1 MRTALPAPGYRRYGR
16 LRRHLGTALTYAML
30 VAIALTT
37 VLPFVWMVVTSLH
50 PPTAEAP
57 TMSTL
62 FRPPSWHPEN
72 YSYIFLF
79 PELPVGRFVINS
91 FIVTIGVVLFQ
102 LTLCSLAAYAFSRLH
117 WPGRDTLFFLFI
129 LIMMIPGQVLV
140 VPLFLI
146 VERMGMINTY
156 WGLIIPAQYLST
168 AFGTF
173 LLRQFFITIPRSLDE
188 AARLDGCGELG
199 VLWHVILPASKP
211 ALATVAAFAFI
222 WTWTDFYWAL
232 IATHSREMRTLE
244 VGLSIFNESFAG
256 TRWPLRMTAAVIVLA
271 PVLTVFLLL
280 QRYFVR
286 GVTMS
291 GVKG

>member
-1 MRTALPAPGYRRYGR
+1 MRLSEAPTLRESYR
-16 LRRHLGTALTYAML
+16 LRRDVARL
-30 VAIALTT
+30 VIYILLIGIALTT
-37 VLPFVWMVVTSLH
+37 ALPFAWMFITSLH

-62 FRPPSWHPEN
+62 LRPPSWHPEN
-72 YSYIFLF
+72 YTYVLLF
-79 PELPVGRFVINS
+79 PELPVKRFIINS
-91 FIVTIGVVLFQ
+91 FIVTGGVVLFQ

-117 WPGRDTLFFLFI
+117 WRGRDALFYLFLV
-129 LIMMIPGQVLV
+129 IMMIPGQVLV
-140 VPLFLI
+140 VPLFFI
-146 VERMGMINTY
+146 VEKLGMINTY

-173 LLRQFFITIPRSLDE
+173 LLRQFFITIPPALDE
-188 AARLDGCGELG
+188 AARLDGCSELG
-199 VLWHVILPASKP
+199 VFWHVILPAAKP

-232 IATHSREMRTLE
+232 IATHSRDMRTLE
-244 VGLSIFNESFAG
+244 VGLSIFNESFSG
-256 TRWPLRMTAAVIVLA
+256 TRYPLRMAAAVIVLV
-271 PVLTVFLLL
+271 PVMAVFLLL

>member
-1 MRTALPAPGYRRYGR
+1 MKPVLAAPDYRRHAGM
-16 LRRHLGTALTYAML
+16 RRRLGTTFTYLML
-30 VAIALTT
+30 AAIALTT
-37 VLPFVWMVVTSLH
+37 ALPFIWMFFTSLH
-50 PPTAEAP
+50 PRMAQAP

-62 FRPPSWHPEN
+62 FHPPEWHWDN
-72 YSYIFLF
+72 YSYVFLF
-79 PELPVGRFVINS
+79 PELPVGRFIINS
-91 FIVTIGVVLFQ
+91 FIVTGGVVLFQ
-102 LTLCSLAAYAFSRLH
+102 LTLCSLAAFAFSRLH
-117 WPGRDTLFFLFI
+117 WRGRDALFFLFI

-146 VERMGMINTY
+146 VERLGMVNTY

-173 LLRQFFITIPRSLDE
+173 LLRQFFITIPPALDE
-188 AARLDGCGELG
+188 AARLDGCSELG
-199 VLWHVILPASKP
+199 VLWHVILPAARP

-232 IATHSREMRTLE
+232 IVTHSRDMRTLE
-244 VGLSIFNESFAG
+244 VGLSVFNESFSG
-256 TRWPLRMTAAVIVLA
+256 TQYPVRMAAAIIVLL
-271 PVLTVFLLL
+271 PVMAVFLLL